1 MNYLEVIILGI
12 VQGITEFLPIS
23 SSGHLI
29 AIPELFGW
37 EARGLAFDTMMHL
50 ATFIAVVVVFWAEIR
65 KMAVGMVT
73 KKEKKYGQLGW
84 MVVAAT
90 IPVVVVGL
98 WLGDFIDE
106 TIRTIDVVAWSLIVW
121 GVVLG
126 CADMLSRM
134 GGKKVKKDVA
144 VGWKRSIYIGLAQV
158 LALIPGTSRSG
169 VTMSVGLLAGLDRK
183 TTARFSFLLSIPAVG
198 GAAAYVMIKAA
209 SEGVDLFTLEL
220 MVGFVVS
227 LISGILAIRFL
238 LKVIEKWSFIPFAV
252 YRVLLGLVLLL
263 FL

>member
-50 ATFIAVVVVFWAEIR
+50 ATFIAVVYVFWSEIR
-65 KMAVGMVT
+65 KMAIGMVT

-84 MVVAAT
+84 MVVVAT
-90 IPVVVVGL
+90 IPVVLVGL
-98 WLGDFIDE
+98 LLGDYIDA
-106 TIRTIDVVAWSLIVW
+106 TIRTVNVVAWSLIVW

-126 CADMLSRM
+126 FADYIGRRN
-134 GGKKVKKDVA
+134 KNRVDKEVA
-144 VGWKRSIYIGLAQV
+144 VGWKRTIIIGLVQT

-169 VTMSVGLLAGLDRK
+169 VTMTAGLFAGLDRK

-198 GAAAYVMIKAA
+198 GAAAYVILKAIMN
-209 SEGVDLFTLEL
+209 GVQILTPEL
-220 MVGFVVS
+220 IVGFVAA
-227 LISGILAIRFL
+227 LISGVLAIRFL
-238 LKVIEKWSFIPFAV
+238 LKVIEKWSFMPFAV
-252 YRVLLGLVLLL
+252 YRVLLGILLL
-263 FL
+263 LLL